1 MSNTEGYVIAERSFG
16 YMGNLLITGGA
27 GFLGSSL
34 AKRAREKD
42 WNVRILD
49 NLSTGL
55 ETTTEMLKTM
65 GIEVILG
72 DIRDVEVLNSAVQGC
87 DAVVHLA
94 AQVSVPLSVSNPEET
109 MSINVD
115 GTSKVIAACLKHGVK
130 RLVMASSAAVYG
142 EAESLPLKE
151 EDAGQV
157 LSPYAES
164 KWKNEAQILEAR
176 KKGLRATA
184 LRFFNVYGVGQR
196 PDGAYAA
203 VIPKFADMM
212 AQGIVPQING
222 DGLHT
227 RDFVHVHDVCG
238 AIYSLIEGDWK
249 AEQFHVYN
257 VATQTKITLLE
268 LVEAINKALSTFL
281 PDYLHIVPTHGPERV
296 GDIRHSMASIGRI
309 KSTLDWRPI
318 VDFEEGIK
326 GLVQERL
333 SLN

>member
-1 MSNTEGYVIAERSFG
+1 MSQ
-16 YMGNLLITGGA
+16 LLITGGA
-27 GFLGSSL
+27 GFIGSNF
-34 AKRAREKD
+34 AKTSINRGWK
-42 WNVRILD
+42 VRILD
-49 NLSTGL
+49 KLSTGL
-55 ETTTEMLKTM
+55 QSIADELELN
-65 GIEVILG
+65 GAEIIIG
-72 DIRDVEVLNSAVQGC
+72 DIRDELLLDKAIEGC

-130 RLVMASSAAVYG
+130 RLVIASSAAVYG

-164 KWKNEAQILEAR
+164 KWENETQIIDAR
-176 KKGLRATA
+176 KKGLQATA
-184 LRFFNVYGVGQR
+184 LRFFNVYGDGQR

-222 DGLHT
+222 DGLQT
-227 RDFVHVHDVCG
+227 RDFVHVHDVCE

-249 AEQFHVYN
+249 ADKFHVYN

-268 LVEAINKALSTFL
+268 LVEAINTSLSSFL
-281 PDYLHIVPTHGPERV
+281 PDYIHISPAHGPERV
-296 GDIRHSMASIGRI
+296 GDIRHSMASIERI
-309 KSTLDWRPI
+309 QSTLDWSPK
-318 VDFEEGIK
+318 VGFEEGIK
-326 GLVQERL
+326 GLLQERL
-333 SLN
+333 NLN